1 MITAIDTNVLL
12 DVLIPNADF
21 CDASAD
27 AIQDSA
33 AAGSLTICD
42 LVYAELCAH
51 FRRQGDCDDFLA
63 AGGIR
68 VESLT
73 RSAHFR
79 ASRVWRDYRR
89 QGGARTR
96 ILGDFL
102 VGAHAELQ
110 ATRLLC
116 RDRGFYT
123 KLFPSLILLDPSFRS
138 TSVRQRR

>member
-12 DVLIPNADF
+12 DVLIPSAVF
-21 CDASAD
+21 CDRSMD

-33 AAGSLTICD
+33 AAGSLVICD
-42 LVYAELCAH
+42 LVYAELCVH
-51 FRRQGDCDDFLA
+51 FRHQRECDDFLA

-73 RSAHFR
+73 RAAHFR

-89 QGGARTR
+89 QGGSRAR
-96 ILGDFL
+96 ILADFL

-110 ATRLLC
+110 ASRLLS
-116 RDRGFYT
+116 RDRGFYG
-123 KLFPSLILLDPSFRS
+123 KLFPSLNLVDPGGHRA
-138 TSVRQRR
+138 